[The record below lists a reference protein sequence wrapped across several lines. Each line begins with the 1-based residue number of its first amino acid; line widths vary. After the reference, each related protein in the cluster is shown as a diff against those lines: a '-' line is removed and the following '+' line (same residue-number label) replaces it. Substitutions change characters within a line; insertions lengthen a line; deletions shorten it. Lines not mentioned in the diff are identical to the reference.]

1 MFVHSLRRSEKKT
14 INVNI
19 NFIYDDLIMVHET
32 YLSERDNQ
40 GKLKLLLSYKSRTLP
55 VYSGKHILSG
65 ENVIFSWNKSV
76 LFRKSITDVSLNHLL
91 LIIDSNNFKLSSI
104 RFYREKDKVRK
115 TLKMYYNAN
124 NIMEK
129 QRNNIHITSFR
140 YRREK
145 VSLHAHQTK

>member
-1 MFVHSLRRSEKKT
+1 MA
-14 INVNI
+14 
-19 NFIYDDLIMVHET
+19 HET

-76 LFRKSITDVSLNHLL
+76 LFRKSITEVSLNHLL

-104 RFYREKDKVRK
+104 RFYRKKDKVLLQCK
-115 TLKMYYNAN
+115 QYYG
-124 NIMEK
+124 ETKK
-129 QRNNIHITSFR
+129 QSTYNFFSLQ
-140 YRREK
+140 EGK
-145 VSLHAHQTK
+145 VSIHAHQTK